1 MAVNGLNHHYG
12 TVKISALAS
21 HDTAIVLNQQATDIF
36 KERIRGFGFSVL
48 GTVTSLKGQILCKY

>member
-36 KERIRGFGFSVL
+36 KERIRGFAFLIL
-48 GTVTSLKGQILCKY
+48 GTVTSLKGQNLCKY